1 MATKSY
7 SLLNKGLSLGA
18 HNITVVAKGAGYAD
32 SLPSDPVTYTVAE
45 PSSDPSI
52 HELNIQW
59 GTSKQDFENYCGGL
73 PSITPNK
80 TGTDLVQ
87 SAGFEDL
94 VPYNLDEQ
102 GQDEILINSYAYLQ
116 QNASIHE
123 RTANEG
129 YIEING
135 TKYYGTNSDAPNLY
149 REGAVVNFVLGL
161 QSSDLAIAPI
171 GLVLTYNDT
180 LSFSITG
187 GPEGDLQYENLEL
200 DTWEQFVEA
209 YPEFEI
215 DSNNHIVTDDNTHAI
230 YAIHYSGSDVSTV
243 GNFVMKTDKLKN
255 GYVYWLAENS

>member
-1 MATKSY
+1 MAKKSY
-7 SLLNKGLSLGA
+7 SLSSKDLSVGA

-32 SLPSDPVTYTVAE
+32 SLPSNPVTYTVSQ

-59 GTSKQDFENYCGGL
+59 DTSKQEFEEYCRGL
-73 PSITPNK
+73 PSVTPTK
-80 TGTDLVQ
+80 TETDLVQ
-87 SAGFEDL
+87 SAGSSDL
-94 VPYNLDEQ
+94 TPYNLDEQ
-102 GQDEILINSYAYLQ
+102 GQDEILIQSYAYLQ
-116 QNASIHE
+116 QGVSIHE

-149 REGAVVNFVLGL
+149 REGAVVNFVLG
-161 QSSDLAIAPI
+161 QPSGDLAITPI
-171 GLVLTYNDT
+171 SLVLTYNNT
-180 LSFSITG
+180 VSFSITG
-187 GPEGDLQYENLEL
+187 GPEGDLQYENLEI

-209 YPEFEI
+209 YPEFII
-215 DSNNHIVTDDNTHAI
+215 DSNNHIVTNDDT
-230 YAIHYSGSDVSTV
+230 YAIKYSGEDVSTL